1 MNISEHR
8 DYDCNAFLVW
18 GSPCPFITW
27 WISPSHCILMNFHGV
42 CIFFFREL
50 WFRDERSRAHWPSTT
65 QVMPR
70 WTTSLE
76 EKQVWSYWT
85 VMDWYSKVLVRI
97 MGVALIR
104 NRRKLANCFRI
115 VFSMFL
121 WKLAPILT
129 VPQDTAFVCAVAR
142 CFLHVVGVWFSKAG
156 YGGMPPLALYLPNH
170 GQMEPMPQCFHP
182 IPESQLQVHGWI
194 GWRCP
199 LPTVTY
205 WLLDQWRVTEAA
217 NHPSQ

>member
-18 GSPCPFITW
+18 ASPCPFITW
-27 WISPSHCILMNFHGV
+27 WISPFHCILMNFHRV

-50 WFRDERSRAHWPSTT
+50 SFRDERSRAHWPSTT

-70 WTTSLE
+70 WTTGLE

-85 VMDWYSKVLVRI
+85 VMDWCSKVLVRI

-115 VFSMFL
+115 VFSMFFWL
-121 WKLAPILT
+121 LQGVSCMWSGCDSAKLGMVECHHWRCICETTARWSPCLSVFILSPKASFRST
-129 VPQDTAFVCAVAR
+129 VG
-142 CFLHVVGVWFSKAG
+142 LVGDV
-156 YGGMPPLALYLPNH
+156 LYLL
-170 GQMEPMPQCFHP
+170 
-182 IPESQLQVHGWI
+182 IPTGCLING
-194 GWRCP
+194 G
-199 LPTVTY
+199 
-205 WLLDQWRVTEAA
+205 
-217 NHPSQ
+217 